1 MRTRF
6 LKAGR
11 AATAAAALLTCATQ
25 AQAAKNDCDR
35 ACLDGVVNQY
45 LAAMVAHDASKAP
58 FAKKVKFTE
67 NATKLPLTE
76 GLWFTAIGLTDY
88 KIYVADPQ
96 QGAAAFIGLVQ
107 EHTAPPNPPRPVIL
121 ALRLKVVNKQITEAE
136 QIVARTVRPT
146 SVPNLQTPRAYI
158 SQALAPEERSSRAD
172 LIKITNLYFDG
183 IEQETGSIVPFDPE
197 CNRLENGMRTA
208 GPPLPG
214 QKGPAATLVP
224 PAGSQPMQPGA
235 GPPPGFSAQQ
245 CIDGFNSGIFAY
257 ITAVQPRRVLV
268 VDEERGV
275 TFGVF
280 MFQHRGVTTVK
291 MRDGST
297 RGAPFDGEPVTMPMA
312 ELFKI
317 KSGKIRDVEAIGIRL
332 PYGMSDGWE

>member
-1 MRTRF
+1 MRTS
-6 LKAGR
+6 LL
-11 AATAAAALLTCATQ
+11 AAAALLAATTQ
-25 AQAAKNDCDR
+25 AYAAPNDCDR
-35 ACLDGVVNQY
+35 ACLDGIVNQY
-45 LAAMVAHDASKAP
+45 LDAMVAHDASKAP

-76 GLWFTAIGLTDY
+76 GLWFTAVGLTDY

-96 QGAAAFIGLVQ
+96 AGAAAFIGLVQ

-121 ALRLKVVNKQITEAE
+121 ALRLKVANKQITEAE
-136 QIVARTVRPT
+136 SVVVRTVRPQ
-146 SVPNLQTPRAYI
+146 SVPNLQTPREYI
-158 SQALAPEERSSRAD
+158 SKALPADERSSRAD
-172 LIKITNLYFDG
+172 LVKITNLYFDG
-183 IEQETGSIVPFDPE
+183 IEQETGSIVPFDPD

-214 QKGPAATLVP
+214 QKGPAAPVVP
-224 PAGSQPMQPGA
+224 PASSGPAMQPGQ

-280 MFQHRGVTTVK
+280 MFQHRGITTVK
-291 MRDGST
+291 MKDGTT

-317 KSGKIRDVEAIGIRL
+317 RKGRIRDVEAVGIRL
-332 PYGMSDGWE
+332 PFGMSDGWE